1 MNKEKDLL
9 FTRDHE
15 WLRKEG
21 DTVFVGITDYAQHAL
36 GDIVFVE
43 LPETG
48 KVLSAGDVLGVVESV
63 KAASDVYSPISGT
76 VVNTNGIL
84 EDDPGSINTDPYGSW
99 IAEIRPDNPQEM
111 DNLMNADEYK
121 DFCEKENRDARVC
134 SGN

>member
-43 LPETG
+43 LPEIG

-121 DFCEKENRDARVC
+121 DFCEKEE
-134 SGN
+134 

>member
-1 MNKEKDLL
+1 MSKEKDLL

-43 LPETG
+43 LPEIG

-121 DFCEKENRDARVC
+121 DFCEKEE
-134 SGN
+134 

>member
-121 DFCEKENRDARVC
+121 DFSEKEE
-134 SGN
+134 

>member
-1 MNKEKDLL
+1 MSKEKDLL

-121 DFCEKENRDARVC
+121 DFCEKEE
-134 SGN
+134 

>member
-1 MNKEKDLL
+1 MSKEKDLL

-43 LPETG
+43 LPEIG

-121 DFCEKENRDARVC
+121 DFSEKEE
-134 SGN
+134 

>member
-121 DFCEKENRDARVC
+121 DFCEKEE
-134 SGN
+134 